1 MLQYEE
7 LRKIIKGKKK
17 GLADF
22 SQALKNL
29 RYPVGEFPMIVSI
42 TNYDIADKQVIL
54 LKTNLLCTDKI
65 PDFWISHFLRLLFL
79 TLWIK

>member
-54 LKTNLLCTDKI
+54 LKTNLLCTDE
-65 PDFWISHFLRLLFL
+65 ISENVEMTKYQISGYH
-79 TLWIK
+79 TC

>member
-1 MLQYEE
+1 LQYEE

-54 LKTNLLCTDKI
+54 LKTNLLYTDE
-65 PDFWISHFLRLLFL
+65 ISENVEMTKYQISGYH
-79 TLWIK
+79 TC

>member
-54 LKTNLLCTDKI
+54 LKANLLCTDE
-65 PDFWISHFLRLLFL
+65 ISENVEMTKYQISGYH
-79 TLWIK
+79 TC

>member
-54 LKTNLLCTDKI
+54 RKTNLLCTDE
-65 PDFWISHFLRLLFL
+65 ISENVEMTKYQISGYHTF
-79 TLWIK
+79 

>member
-54 LKTNLLCTDKI
+54 LKTNLLCTDE
-65 PDFWISHFLRLLFL
+65 ISENVEMTKYQISGYHTF
-79 TLWIK
+79 